1 MTNKQPIKTRTIE
14 DMTNDEIEEF
24 INKHLPVKNLE
35 KAKYGEVFT
44 PSALINTMLDQ
55 FPTSC
60 WSNPDLKWLDPCC
73 GTGNFLVHVYQR
85 LIAGLE
91 NVIPNLSKRSSHIIE
106 NMIFMFELN
115 KKNCDICRQLFGQNA
130 NIECLDFLE
139 YNKETM
145 FDCIVGNPPFQD
157 DSTVGGTGGKSKLYE
172 RIFIK
177 SLTILKDDGYL
188 SFLVPDNM
196 LSGNGNVGYNE
207 LIKYDVQFVSFN
219 SDIQSYFKGIQQ
231 YICYFLMRKSV
242 VKRHV
247 STVIEQK
254 DTNNNKNINKD
265 KKNTVVFTTQL
276 LDRPVNPVRNW
287 TPYVEKLIKKYMSIE
302 KNAAVYNRGKQ
313 LSLYNGSTYSLI
325 YTSSKKLRTNKLE
338 LAPGLNIKKAVIFAI
353 SPNLEFEMDYT
364 GKYGV
369 GPNTFYIPFQTVTQ
383 GRHLEA
389 FLKSDHYKLLALAC
403 KTSRQFLK
411 IGFIE
416 HLNLPKIMNFNNTSK
431 TKSMNKNISKTKTN
445 KSMTK
450 NISKTKTNKTKTRK
464 LRNL

>member
-1 MTNKQPIKTRTIE
+1 
-14 DMTNDEIEEF
+14 
-24 INKHLPVKNLE
+24 
-35 KAKYGEVFT
+35 
-44 PSALINTMLDQ
+44 
-55 FPTSC
+55 
-60 WSNPDLKWLDPCC
+60 
-73 GTGNFLVHVYQR
+73 
-85 LIAGLE
+85 
-91 NVIPNLSKRSSHIIE
+91 
-106 NMIFMFELN
+106 
-115 KKNCDICRQLFGQNA
+115 
-130 NIECLDFLE
+130 
-139 YNKETM
+139 
-145 FDCIVGNPPFQD
+145 
-157 DSTVGGTGGKSKLYE
+157 
-172 RIFIK
+172 
-177 SLTILKDDGYL
+177 
-188 SFLVPDNM
+188 
-196 LSGNGNVGYNE
+196 
-207 LIKYDVQFVSFN
+207 
-219 SDIQSYFKGIQQ
+219 
-231 YICYFLMRKSV
+231 
-242 VKRHV
+242 
-247 STVIEQK
+247 
-254 DTNNNKNINKD
+254 
-265 KKNTVVFTTQL
+265 
-276 LDRPVNPVRNW
+276 
-287 TPYVEKLIKKYMSIE
+287 MSIE

>member
-1 MTNKQPIKTRTIE
+1 MTNKNSIKTRTIE
-14 DMTNDEIEEF
+14 DMTNEEIEEF

-55 FPTSC
+55 FPTSS

-85 LIAGLE
+85 LMTGLE
-91 NVIPNLSKRSSHIIE
+91 NAFPNLSKRSRHIIE
-106 NMIFMFELN
+106 NMLFMVELN
-115 KKNCDICRQLFGQNA
+115 KKNCDICRELFGKDA

-139 YNKETM
+139 YDKDIM

-157 DSTVGGTGGKSKLYE
+157 DSTISGTGGKSKLYE

-177 SLTILKDDGYL
+177 SITVLKDDGYL

-207 LIKYDVQFVSFN
+207 LIKHDVQFVSFN

-242 VKRHV
+242 VKRQTK
-247 STVIEQK
+247 TVIEQN
-254 DTNNNKNINKD
+254 DNINKD
-265 KKNTVVFTTQL
+265 KKNTVVFKTQL

-287 TPYVEKLIKKYMSIE
+287 TPYVEKLIKKYMMAT
-302 KNAAVYNRGKQ
+302 KNNAVYNRGKQ
-313 LSLYNGSTYSLI
+313 LSLYNGSTYPLI
-325 YTSSKKLRTNKLE
+325 YNSSKKIRTNKLE

-353 SPNLEFEMDYT
+353 SPKLEFEMDYT

-383 GRHLEA
+383 GKHLEA

-416 HLNLPKIMNFNNTSK
+416 HLNLPKIMNF
-431 TKSMNKNISKTKTN
+431 
-445 KSMTK
+445 
-450 NISKTKTNKTKTRK
+450 TNKTKNTKTKNTKTKNKNTTKK
-464 LRNL
+464 LRK

>member
-1 MTNKQPIKTRTIE
+1 M
-14 DMTNDEIEEF
+14 
-24 INKHLPVKNLE
+24 
-35 KAKYGEVFT
+35 
-44 PSALINTMLDQ
+44 
-55 FPTSC
+55 
-60 WSNPDLKWLDPCC
+60 
-73 GTGNFLVHVYQR
+73 
-85 LIAGLE
+85 
-91 NVIPNLSKRSSHIIE
+91 
-106 NMIFMFELN
+106 
-115 KKNCDICRQLFGQNA
+115 
-130 NIECLDFLE
+130 DFLE
-139 YNKETM
+139 YDKDTR

-157 DSTVGGTGGKSKLYE
+157 DSTISGTGGKSKLYE
-172 RIFIK
+172 RIFMK
-177 SLTILKDDGYL
+177 SLAILKDDGYL

-231 YICYFLMRKSV
+231 YICYFLMRKTV
-242 VKRHV
+242 VKRQTATIV
-247 STVIEQK
+247 EQK
-254 DTNNNKNINKD
+254 DKNTNNS
-265 KKNTVVFTTQL
+265 TVFTTHL

-287 TPYVEKLIKKYMSIE
+287 TPYVEKLIKKYMSPT
-302 KNAAVYNRGKQ
+302 KNNAVYNRGKQ
-313 LSLYNGSTYSLI
+313 LSLYNGTTYSLI
-325 YTSSKKLRTNKLE
+325 YTSSKKIRTNKLE

-369 GPNTFYIPFQTVTQ
+369 GPNTFYVPFQTVAQ

-416 HLNLPKIMNFNNTSK
+416 HLNLPKVMNFNNTSK

-445 KSMTK
+445 KSMNK
-450 NISKTKTNKTKTRK
+450 NISKTKTKK
-464 LRNL
+464 LRNLET

>member
-1 MTNKQPIKTRTIE
+1 MTKIKTRTIE
-14 DMTNDEIEEF
+14 DMTNEEIEAF

-55 FPTSC
+55 FPTSS

-85 LIAGLE
+85 LMAGLE
-91 NVIPNLSKRSSHIIE
+91 NSFPNLSKRSSHIIE
-106 NMIFMFELN
+106 NMLFMVELN
-115 KKNCDICRQLFGQNA
+115 KKNCDICRQLFGKGA

-139 YNKETM
+139 YNKDTM

-157 DSTVGGTGGKSKLYE
+157 DSTIGGTGGKSKLYE

-207 LIKYDVQFVSFN
+207 LIKHDVQFVSFN

-242 VKRHV
+242 VKRQTN
-247 STVIEQK
+247 TVIEQK
-254 DTNNNKNINKD
+254 DNINKD

-287 TPYVEKLIKKYMSIE
+287 TPYVEKLIKKYISST
-302 KNAAVYNRGKQ
+302 KNNAVYNRGKQ
-313 LSLYNGSTYSLI
+313 LSLYNGSTYPLI
-325 YTSSKKLRTNKLE
+325 YTSSKKIRTNKLE
-338 LAPGLNIKKAVIFAI
+338 LASGLNIKKAVIFAI

-416 HLNLPKIMNFNNTSK
+416 HLNLQKIMNFNTTKNTK
-431 TKSMNKNISKTKTN
+431 TMNRTRNTKTRNKNKNTN
-445 KSMTK
+445 
-450 NISKTKTNKTKTRK
+450 NKTKK
-464 LRNL
+464 LIK

>member
-1 MTNKQPIKTRTIE
+1 MTNKNSIKTRTIE
-14 DMTNDEIEEF
+14 DMTNEEIEEF

-55 FPTSC
+55 FPTSS

-85 LIAGLE
+85 LMTGLE
-91 NVIPNLSKRSSHIIE
+91 NAFPNLSKRSRHIIE
-106 NMIFMFELN
+106 NMLFMVELN
-115 KKNCDICRQLFGQNA
+115 KKNCDICRELFGKDA

-139 YNKETM
+139 YDKDIM

-157 DSTVGGTGGKSKLYE
+157 DSTISGTGGKSKLYE

-177 SLTILKDDGYL
+177 SITVLKDDGYL

-207 LIKYDVQFVSFN
+207 LIKHDVQFVSFN

-242 VKRHV
+242 VKRQTK
-247 STVIEQK
+247 TVIEQN
-254 DTNNNKNINKD
+254 DNINKD

-287 TPYVEKLIKKYMSIE
+287 TPYVEKLIKKYMMAT
-302 KNAAVYNRGKQ
+302 KNNAVYNRGKQ
-313 LSLYNGSTYSLI
+313 LSLYNGTTYPLI
-325 YTSSKKLRTNKLE
+325 YTSSKKIRTNKLE

-416 HLNLPKIMNFNNTSK
+416 HLNLHKIMDFIKNTK
-431 TKSMNKNISKTKTN
+431 TMNKTNKSMNKNISN
-445 KSMTK
+445 K
-450 NISKTKTNKTKTRK
+450 NKTKK
-464 LRNL
+464 LRNK

>member
-1 MTNKQPIKTRTIE
+1 MTRTKNKTIE
-14 DMTNDEIEEF
+14 DMTNEEIEAF

-91 NVIPNLSKRSSHIIE
+91 KAFPNVSKRRSHIIE
-106 NMIFMFELN
+106 NMLFMFELN

-130 NIECLDFLE
+130 NIECMDFLE
-139 YNKETM
+139 YNKDTV

-172 RIFIK
+172 RIFMK

-219 SDIQSYFKGIQQ
+219 SDIQTYFKGIQQ
-231 YICYFLMRKSV
+231 YICYFLMRKTV
-242 VKRHV
+242 VKRHTTTIV
-247 STVIEQK
+247 EQRDK
-254 DTNNNKNINKD
+254 NTNN
-265 KKNTVVFTTQL
+265 TTVFTTHL

-287 TPYVEKLIKKYMSIE
+287 TTYVEKLIKKYMSST
-302 KNAAVYNRGKQ
+302 KNNSVYNRGKQ
-313 LSLYNGSTYSLI
+313 LSLYNGTTYSLI
-325 YTSSKKLRTNKLE
+325 YTSSKKIRTNKLE
-338 LAPGLNIKKAVIFAI
+338 LAPGINIKKAVIFAI

-369 GPNTFYIPFQTVTQ
+369 GPNTFYIPFQTVAQ

-416 HLNLPKIMNFNNTSK
+416 HLNLHKIMDFNNTNK
-431 TKSMNKNISKTKTN
+431 TKSKSMTMNKNISKTKTN
-445 KSMTK
+445 KSMNK
-450 NISKTKTNKTKTRK
+450 NKTKK
-464 LRNL
+464 LRNLENK

>member
-1 MTNKQPIKTRTIE
+1 MTKIKTRTIE
-14 DMTNDEIEEF
+14 DMTNEEIESF

-44 PSALINTMLDQ
+44 PSALINTILDQ
-55 FPTSC
+55 FPTSS

-85 LIAGLE
+85 LMTGLE
-91 NVIPNLSKRSSHIIE
+91 NAIPNLSKRSSHIIE
-106 NMIFMFELN
+106 NMLFMVEIN
-115 KKNCDICRQLFGQNA
+115 KKNCDICRQLFGKDA

-139 YNKETM
+139 YDKDTM

-207 LIKYDVQFVSFN
+207 LIKHDVQFVSFN
-219 SDIQSYFKGIQQ
+219 SDIQTYFKGIQQ

-242 VKRHV
+242 VKRHTN
-247 STVIEQK
+247 TVIEQK
-254 DTNNNKNINKD
+254 DNNINNGKD

-287 TPYVEKLIKKYMSIE
+287 TPYVEKLIKKYISAT
-302 KNAAVYNRGKQ
+302 KNNAVYNRGKQ

-325 YTSSKKLRTNKLE
+325 YTSSKKIRTNKLE
-338 LAPGLNIKKAVIFAI
+338 LAPGINIKKAVIFAI
-353 SPNLEFEMDYT
+353 SPKLEFEMDYT

-416 HLNLPKIMNFNNTSK
+416 HLNLHKIMDF
-431 TKSMNKNISKTKTN
+431 
-445 KSMTK
+445 
-450 NISKTKTNKTKTRK
+450 TNKTMNTKTMNKTNNTKNKNNTRK
-464 LRNL
+464 LRK

>member
-1 MTNKQPIKTRTIE
+1 MTNKHPIKTRTIE
-14 DMTNDEIEEF
+14 DMTNEEIEAF

-91 NVIPNLSKRSSHIIE
+91 NAIPNLSKRSSHIIE
-106 NMIFMFELN
+106 NMLFMVELN
-115 KKNCDICRQLFGQNA
+115 QKNCDICRQLFGKGA

-139 YNKETM
+139 YDKDTM

-157 DSTVGGTGGKSKLYE
+157 DSTIGGTGGKSKLYE

-177 SLTILKDDGYL
+177 SLTILKDDGYF

-231 YICYFLMRKSV
+231 YICYFFMRKSV
-242 VKRHV
+242 VKRQTN
-247 STVIEQK
+247 TVIEQK
-254 DTNNNKNINKD
+254 DNNIINGNDKTS

-287 TPYVEKLIKKYMSIE
+287 TPYVEKLIKKYISAT
-302 KNAAVYNRGKQ
+302 KNNAVYNRGKQ
-313 LSLYNGSTYSLI
+313 LSLYNGSTYPLI
-325 YTSSKKLRTNKLE
+325 YTSSKKIRTNKLE
-338 LAPGLNIKKAVIFAI
+338 LAPGINIKKAVIFAI
-353 SPNLEFEMDYT
+353 SPKLEFEMDYT

-416 HLNLPKIMNFNNTSK
+416 HLNLHKIMDF
-431 TKSMNKNISKTKTN
+431 
-445 KSMTK
+445 
-450 NISKTKTNKTKTRK
+450 TNKTMNRTRNTKTMNKSKSRNKNKTKK
-464 LRNL
+464 LRK